1 MGILFNKKDLGKTVD
16 ELIDEFGVDIDFLN
30 SGKSLDEEEKD
41 EDESN
46 KEKDDDENKEKTK
59 E

>member
-30 SGKSLDEEEKD
+30 SGKSLDNEDKQDEENSENSKEEK
-41 EDESN
+41 
-46 KEKDDDENKEKTK
+46 KD
-59 E
+59 